1 MGALRSSSERAQNA
15 RRHFRGWV
23 HARAMHAARARAG
36 RREYRGHERAPLRMQ
51 SCATCRSIGA
61 MSCLDWVGI
70 PTPKVKIQ
78 VIDLE
83 HLIAAWRGQIK
94 SGPPP
99 MHFSFYAFCAR
110 KPVSSTL
117 YIHVDTSRTR
127 ALATRHPASCP
138 LAAGQARARAGWLA
152 ARVHPVSLRF
162 MHDDACMI

>member
-1 MGALRSSSERAQNA
+1 MPGPAGQELKDRRRRS
-15 RRHFRGWV
+15 
-23 HARAMHAARARAG
+23 AAF
-36 RREYRGHERAPLRMQ
+36 LLVD
-51 SCATCRSIGA
+51 IV
-61 MSCLDWVGI
+61 DDDI
-70 PTPKVKIQ
+70 PVLGTPRLKIQ

-83 HLIAAWRGQIK
+83 HLIGTWRAQIK

-138 LAAGQARARAGWLA
+138 LAAGQARALAGWPRA
-152 ARVHPVSLRF
+152 CIQSVSEF
-162 MHDDACMI
+162 WIMHA